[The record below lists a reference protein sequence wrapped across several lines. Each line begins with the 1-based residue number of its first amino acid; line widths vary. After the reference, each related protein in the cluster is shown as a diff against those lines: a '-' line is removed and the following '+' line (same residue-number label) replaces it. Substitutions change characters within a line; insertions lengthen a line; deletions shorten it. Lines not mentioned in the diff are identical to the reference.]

1 MGCDDQPSGHR
12 FFTKVRSHGGI
23 SCFKTEGKNVT
34 KKPPRQH
41 SQIAYEEA
49 AIYVYCPYASDALGN
64 PEHPQR
70 RCIDFHWNAW

>member
-41 SQIAYEEA
+41 SQKAYEEA
-49 AIYVYCPYASDALGN
+49 AITDY
-64 PEHPQR
+64 
-70 RCIDFHWNAW
+70 